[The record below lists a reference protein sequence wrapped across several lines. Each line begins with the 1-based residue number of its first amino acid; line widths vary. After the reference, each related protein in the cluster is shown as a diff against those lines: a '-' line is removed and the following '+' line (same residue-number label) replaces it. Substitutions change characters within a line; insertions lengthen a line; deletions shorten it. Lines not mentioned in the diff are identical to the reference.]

1 MGARGSSE
9 IGIREDTMSTFNLD
23 DYIRKVP
30 DFPKKGVLF
39 YDITSILA
47 KPEAFLFCIDSMVAL
62 YKNKSIDA
70 VAAIEARGFLFAA
83 PLAANM
89 KVPLIPI
96 RKKGKLPGVTLSK
109 KYDLEYAQAEI
120 EVHREDIP
128 AGKNILLMDDLIA
141 TGGTLNAAR
150 SLIEAGGAH
159 VPEIFGIV
167 GLPFLNYEKI
177 LAPTPITTLIQYHGE

>member
-1 MGARGSSE
+1 MAKL
-9 IGIREDTMSTFNLD
+9 NLD

-30 DFPKKGVLF
+30 DFPKKGILF

-47 KPEAFLFCIDSMVAL
+47 SVEAFQYCVDRMAEIYRD
-62 YKNKSIDA
+62 KDINA

-83 PLAANM
+83 PFAIKM
-89 KVPLIPI
+89 GIPLIPI

-120 EVHREDIP
+120 EVHSADVP
-128 AGKNILLMDDLIA
+128 KGKRVLLTDDLIA

-150 SLIEAGGAH
+150 SLLIEGGAE
-159 VPEIFGIV
+159 VPEIFGV
-167 GLPFLNYEKI
+167 LGLPFLNYQKV
-177 LAPTPITTLIQYHGE
+177 LDPTPVTTLIEYHAE